1 MTGKTDEEKIY
12 SAVSALEELKNDS
25 TVPKN
30 IKSKI
35 EMIIASL
42 NEKKEIPIR
51 INKALDELDEIS
63 DNNNIQPYTRT
74 QIWNIVSL
82 LESIESR

>member
-1 MTGKTDEEKIY
+1 MMITSDEERIH
-12 SAVSALEELKNDS
+12 SAISALEELKNDN

-35 EMIIASL
+35 ESIIESL
-42 NEKKEIPIR
+42 KEEKEKSIR
-51 INKALDELDEIS
+51 INKALNELDEIS

-74 QIWNIVSL
+74 QIWNIASL
-82 LESIESR
+82 LESIDNA

>member
-1 MTGKTDEEKIY
+1 MPSEKVDRIIVALDELRQD
-12 SAVSALEELKNDS
+12 A

-30 IKSKI
+30 IKVKI
-35 EMIIASL
+35 ESIISDL
-42 NEKKEIPIR
+42 QNEKEMSLC
-51 INKALDELDEIS
+51 INEALTALDEIS

-82 LESIESR
+82 LESC

>member
-1 MTGKTDEEKIY
+1 MTNELHNVLE
-12 SAVSALEELKNDS
+12 ALEELKGDS

-35 EMIIASL
+35 EQIIESL
-42 NEKKEIPIR
+42 NDKQDLSIR
-51 INKALDELDEIS
+51 VNRALNELDEIS

-74 QIWNIVSL
+74 QIWNVVSL
-82 LESIESR
+82 LESVSA

>member
-1 MTGKTDEEKIY
+1 MAKTEEEKI
-12 SAVSALEELKNDS
+12 SSVVSALEELKNDN

-30 IKSKI
+30 IKVKI
-35 EMIIASL
+35 EAIMVSL
-42 NEKKEIPIR
+42 KENKEVSIR

-82 LESIESR
+82 LESVKSD